1 MEDLRA
7 QVNEVR
13 LLALTSLQNCILPIK
28 CHCVTGVRSA
38 SSHVTPEAV
47 ALLSFAGRSKLFSV
61 CGNALNWRA
70 HASQPSACVW
80 RLILTRFAP
89 TPRSTPATLLQQLG
103 DKFLLFLNPDF
114 YADRP
119 TKDWPLAHFVSRS
132 ADACHVGGGWRVRED
147 AGGALLPCIRTTAA
161 SRWPEM
167 LSATGLS
174 MRAHVAHSL
183 RCYATGLAGGVTW
196 AWVTRQVVPTHKND
210 KRSNLSGRF
219 ELHTRVALCAPIRA
233 RFIAPPE
240 RSACAFSSLRAQPA
254 STASAERCLRPR

>member
-13 LLALTSLQNCILPIK
+13 LLPLTSLQHCILPIE

-61 CGNALNWRA
+61 RGNALNWRA

-119 TKDWPLAHFVSRS
+119 TKDWPLAHFVSR
-132 ADACHVGGGWRVRED
+132 C
-147 AGGALLPCIRTTAA
+147 
-161 SRWPEM
+161 
-167 LSATGLS
+167 LSF
-174 MRAHVAHSL
+174 
-183 RCYATGLAGGVTW
+183 C
-196 AWVTRQVVPTHKND
+196 
-210 KRSNLSGRF
+210 
-219 ELHTRVALCAPIRA
+219 
-233 RFIAPPE
+233 
-240 RSACAFSSLRAQPA
+240 
-254 STASAERCLRPR
+254 